1 MMHWADADSRPVY
14 IHRLKSQHTIYKPI
28 LSPSVG
34 LILQLSQIK
43 SNDDHRHHLRTKHL
57 TLRYVI
63 NIKKAQVEMPSD
75 FLNVLQVLF

>member
-1 MMHWADADSRPVY
+1 MIHWADADSHPVY